1 MKEIKSYLSVYLD
14 VQAYNFFSK
23 RWVAVSMAVMLMELT
38 PFQREYS
45 LQHVK
50 LSATKLREDEKKIIK
65 L

>member
-1 MKEIKSYLSVYLD
+1 
-14 VQAYNFFSK
+14 
-23 RWVAVSMAVMLMELT
+23 MAVMLMELT

-50 LSATKLREDEKKIIK
+50 LSATKLREDGKKIIK